1 MNKIV
6 KTITVDVKPE
16 CTLNVNTDL
25 FFVLIKKSETEQA
38 VIKVELTSEK
48 EIDFEEVVNVK
59 YDDADNQLLII
70 ADSSETDS
78 KIFKAAIEIN
88 IPDVSNVEITSENG
102 AIQLIDLVSKFK
114 IQNGNG
120 SNKIKNCSGEFIAV
134 LENGSIKVFNSSGNF
149 NIKSENGACKMTDV
163 SGTLIVNQE
172 NGSVRIIKGLFENV
186 DVKSENGSI
195 YYEFLSI
202 EKGAFNF
209 KNENGKIQLIIPD
222 DIDYDLVAFVE
233 NGSFHVGVD
242 GDYTIAKVDSKKK
255 ISMVKGGGQV
265 KILAENENGS
275 LAILSEPL
283 VAIKKNKDFWNPERK
298 DKLESGI
305 QAAKKAL
312 EKVTGKVTE
321 KFSDKVEENVTEKFS
336 DKFEKNPTRKKIFN
350 LRKKLN
356 NLNKSNFGKKKTDDI
371 SDISFDLG
379 STLGSIEKELREIMG
394 EIGKG
399 IGKKFSY
406 NVKDFHSDKPE
417 PENADQPQK
426 TEEHPLNDNGEM
438 NKFSKEQSEIEENSN
453 LGKVENEGIAE
464 KNQNISESRL
474 MILKMLEKG
483 KINVV
488 EAEKLLKAIED

>member
-1 MNKIV
+1 
-6 KTITVDVKPE
+6 
-16 CTLNVNTDL
+16 
-25 FFVLIKKSETEQA
+25 
-38 VIKVELTSEK
+38 
-48 EIDFEEVVNVK
+48 
-59 YDDADNQLLII
+59 
-70 ADSSETDS
+70 
-78 KIFKAAIEIN
+78 
-88 IPDVSNVEITSENG
+88 
-102 AIQLIDLVSKFK
+102 
-114 IQNGNG
+114 
-120 SNKIKNCSGEFIAV
+120 
-134 LENGSIKVFNSSGNF
+134 
-149 NIKSENGACKMTDV
+149 
-163 SGTLIVNQE
+163 
-172 NGSVRIIKGLFENV
+172 
-186 DVKSENGSI
+186 
-195 YYEFLSI
+195 
-202 EKGAFNF
+202 
-209 KNENGKIQLIIPD
+209 
-222 DIDYDLVAFVE
+222 
-233 NGSFHVGVD
+233 
-242 GDYTIAKVDSKKK
+242 
-255 ISMVKGGGQV
+255 MVKGGGQV